1 MSGPLRFGLADR
13 VFVAPA
19 QHLRPTATLGLAAIH
34 QGIACPGP
42 TPLSQSVLPF
52 TPSPFRGVLFS
63 LALAKGKQDTAKGE
77 NLWPRL
83 SHPER
88 SDLARRRYATPGGR
102 LMTFLNDIS
111 AAVVPLMLAVAIF
124 VWKAHR
130 WRHSA
135 RTFSSACLILAAVVA
150 FVVLLTVYT
159 LQQLAA
165 YGRTPAEL
173 AAVMLA
179 FTVGGWV
186 AGRLI
191 LHAEPKPFRRADS
204 ETSDSIT
211 APTL

>member
-1 MSGPLRFGLADR
+1 
-13 VFVAPA
+13 
-19 QHLRPTATLGLAAIH
+19 
-34 QGIACPGP
+34 
-42 TPLSQSVLPF
+42 
-52 TPSPFRGVLFS
+52 
-63 LALAKGKQDTAKGE
+63 
-77 NLWPRL
+77 
-83 SHPER
+83 
-88 SDLARRRYATPGGR
+88 
-102 LMTFLNDIS
+102 MTFLNDIS

-135 RTFSSACLILAAVVA
+135 RTFSCACLILEAVVA

-165 YGRTPAEL
+165 YGRAPAEL

-191 LHAEPKPFRRADS
+191 LRAEPKPFRRADS

>member
-1 MSGPLRFGLADR
+1 MAQTFTPRTTGLSE
-13 VFVAPA
+13 
-19 QHLRPTATLGLAAIH
+19 ATLCNAG
-34 QGIACPGP
+34 
-42 TPLSQSVLPF
+42 
-52 TPSPFRGVLFS
+52 
-63 LALAKGKQDTAKGE
+63 D
-77 NLWPRL
+77 
-83 SHPER
+83 
-88 SDLARRRYATPGGR
+88 R

-186 AGRLI
+186 AGPLI
-191 LHAEPKPFRRADS
+191 LRAEPKPFRRADS
-204 ETSDSIT
+204 ETADSIP